1 MSEAIEARRDAVSDA
16 IDALRAQA
24 QSEPDGSAP
33 ALLVDALRR
42 AGRLHEALEAG
53 AAAAESAPERLET
66 RAALALLM
74 LELDDAAAAREEL
87 ERGLSALEA
96 PLEAGPASEE
106 PALRAEP
113 LEEPETLAQSE
124 PPEALL
130 LPDPADE
137 AAGGHERA
145 DGLGEEIAAEELDEA
160 FGAAQPEEEQMWSAD
175 DVAQRAVVEALGDG
189 PEMEDAGP
197 AAADPDRERVL
208 ATLETWL
215 RNIRRAAA

>member
-1 MSEAIEARRDAVSDA
+1 VSDA
-16 IDALRAQA
+16 IDALRARA
-24 QSEPDGSAP
+24 RTEPDGSAP

-53 AAAAESAPERLET
+53 AAAAESAPGRLET

-87 ERGLSALEA
+87 ERGLSGLWGPTAPGEA
-96 PLEAGPASEE
+96 PRAPEEAAP
-106 PALRAEP
+106 PAEP
-113 LEEPETLAQSE
+113 LQEPAMLEEPVPQAEPTAAQAL
-124 PPEALL
+124 PAPGGEAADEH
-130 LPDPADE
+130 PDPEGFGA
-137 AAGGHERA
+137 
-145 DGLGEEIAAEELDEA
+145 EIAAEELDEA

-189 PEMEDAGP
+189 PEIEETEP

-208 ATLETWL
+208 GTLETWL